1 MMIINYY
8 LYRKTSNN
16 QKTRYVEKRT
26 NAKKNFYGRIKEL
39 GDCNDVGDEAGRKE
53 LKDDS
58 QISSLNNRV

>member
-26 NAKKNFYGRIKEL
+26 NARKIFMAESKNLVTVMMWETRQGGR
-39 GDCNDVGDEAGRKE
+39 
-53 LKDDS
+53 S
-58 QISSLNNRV
+58 